1 MQDMNQLYD
10 LEEAMR
16 DISSAM
22 NRLNGY
28 TDYREWFDVLARM
41 ADVLNGMD
49 SRLAAMF
56 DEEPELI
63 EIPKFMRYG
72 CMDDICE
79 RASDVESAKISVE
92 DSVDN
97 LKNHELFRDAAEVLD
112 DVFFELKMESVALE
126 EEVAREAAREFEA
139 HTREYYRMV

>member
-1 MQDMNQLYD
+1 MNDMQQLYD

-28 TDYREWFDVLARM
+28 TDYREWFDVIARV
-41 ADVLNGMD
+41 ADVLNTWEA
-49 SRLAAMF
+49 RLAAMF
-56 DEEPELI
+56 DEEPEPI

-72 CMDDICE
+72 CVDDICE

-97 LKNHELFRDAAEVLD
+97 LKKHKLFMDAAEVLD

-126 EEVAREAAREFEA
+126 EEVARAGARDLAEL
-139 HTREYYRMV
+139 TREYYSMV